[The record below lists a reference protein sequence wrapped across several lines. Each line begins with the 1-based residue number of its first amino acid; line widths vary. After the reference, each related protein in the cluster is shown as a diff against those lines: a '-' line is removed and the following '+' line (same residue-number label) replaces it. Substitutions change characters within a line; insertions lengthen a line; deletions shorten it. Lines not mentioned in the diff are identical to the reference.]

1 MSNYAYLLKE
11 LALMPGRFKRAAA
24 AMAAVCLGLSLSSCT
39 LTGFT
44 VEGAL
49 SAPKLS
55 AQQSKINKA
64 LIESVGG
71 NITLKYPRN
80 GDNRSAYVI
89 ANVDD
94 EPDNEALVFYEYTT
108 LINGTEGI
116 RINLLDTDEKG
127 EWYSVKELAG
137 AGSDVDRV
145 MISYEGGSDIANIVV
160 GYQNIGIS
168 DKMLEIYRY
177 KDKSFERIGQNN
189 YSLLEAADLDGDGY
203 KNFVTVN
210 TEVDDNGSQTG
221 ASASLIRLKNN
232 EIKTEYTISLCDNT
246 LEYLKSTVGR
256 LGDNSYAIYVDG
268 TNSKGELQT
277 DVLFYRY
284 GALQDPIAQRQSKLA
299 PLTTR
304 PSGYYCSDIDDDGKV
319 EIPHTNVMRGY
330 ESSPAEERLYKTDW
344 LCYED
349 FYRLETKYSG
359 FYSVSDGYFF
369 DFLQRWG
376 SDVTVRKDAVTG
388 EYVFYRY
395 GGDINADMTELMR
408 IAAQSKNDS
417 GKYID
422 EGYSL
427 ISSVGQIDFLV
438 KLPTIS
444 REALV
449 PTLDEVK
456 NSFYIL

>member
-1 MSNYAYLLKE
+1 MLVRYRRLS
-11 LALMPGRFKRAAA
+11 
-24 AMAAVCLGLSLSSCT
+24 AAVTAVAVGFMLGSCT

-55 AQQSKINKA
+55 AQQSQINKA
-64 LIESVGG
+64 LINSVGG

-94 EPDNEALVFYEYTT
+94 EPDNEALVFYEYTS

-116 RINLLDTDEKG
+116 RINLLDTDENG

-145 MISYEGGSDIANIVV
+145 LISYEGNSDIANIVV

-177 KDKSFERIGQNN
+177 KDNSFERIGQNN

-210 TEVDDNGSQTG
+210 TEVDDNGSQSG
-221 ASASLIRLKNN
+221 SSASLIRLKNN
-232 EIKTEYTISLCDNT
+232 EIKNENTISLCDNMI
-246 LEYLKSTVGR
+246 EYLKSTVGR
-256 LGDNSYAIYVDG
+256 LNDNSYAIYVDG

-299 PLTTR
+299 PMTTR
-304 PSGYYCSDIDDDGKV
+304 PAGYYCADIDKDGEV
-319 EIPHTNVMRGY
+319 EIPHTSVLRGY
-330 ESSPAEERLYKTDW
+330 DSLPSEEKLYRTEW
-344 LCYED
+344 LSYKD
-349 FYRLETKYSG
+349 FYTLSSEYSG

-369 DFLQRWG
+369 NFLQRWG
-376 SDVTVRKDAVTG
+376 NDVTVKKDAVTG
-388 EYVFYRY
+388 EFVFYKF
-395 GGDINADMTELMR
+395 GGDIDADMTELMR
-408 IAAQSKNDS
+408 IAVESKNDS

-422 EGYSL
+422 DGYRV
-427 ISSVGQIDFLV
+427 IDSVGQIDYLL
-438 KLPTIS
+438 KLPTIG
-444 REALV
+444 REALI
-449 PTLDEVK
+449 PTFDEVK
-456 NSFYIL
+456 NSFYII